1 MKRPF
6 GGTQGGPRVQK
17 WVSDTYLVNIGHC
30 SHYVVYGTK
39 FGAVQDFQKGK
50 KSSLGVQQTGLEI
63 LYILGTPFRAKKNS
77 GAKKNK
83 KKEMKRGERERKE
96 KRGERE

>member
-1 MKRPF
+1 M
-6 GGTQGGPRVQK
+6 
-17 WVSDTYLVNIGHC
+17 
-30 SHYVVYGTK
+30 
-39 FGAVQDFQKGK
+39 
-50 KSSLGVQQTGLEI
+50 LGEWYPGLEI